1 MANSRLS
8 AFFSLLLVFIS
19 GAVVGVF
26 GYRAYTH
33 SQSVTARAPEKKQD
47 PEDVRKQ
54 LIDEMAK
61 EVRLDGQQVTQ
72 LGKIYDDTRE
82 RFNEF
87 NKQRNAE
94 ARAIWEEQTARIKAL
109 LRPDQE
115 PLYEALRARKE
126 AERKARRKGGPP
138 NQKKD

>member
-8 AFFSLLLVFIS
+8 AFFSLLLVFCS

-26 GYRAYTH
+26 GYRAYDH
-33 SQSVTARAPEKKQD
+33 SVSSPIRPAEKRPD
-47 PEDVRKQ
+47 PEEVRKQ
-54 LIDEMAK
+54 LIAETAK
-61 EVRLDGQQVTQ
+61 EVRLDGQQVAQ

-82 RFNEF
+82 RFNDI
-87 NKQRNAE
+87 NKQRNVE
-94 ARAIWEEQTARIKAL
+94 ARAIWDDQTARIKAL
-109 LRPDQE
+109 LRPDQV

-126 AERKARRKGGPP
+126 TERKGHRKGGPP